1 MLRSI
6 LILLLMFARSFL
18 DLFSLVILNC
28 LGGGLLNLIPSLNA
42 FGVNSFVG
50 WNLTALG
57 YFAIVMVFLK
67 IGSFYRVDDYA
78 IQNLVAVPFSGNIAE
93 MLRKSVFWM
102 YLIFG
107 ILGNGSIA
115 VSLMNGLKYF
125 FPYFIASY
133 ETIAFFL
140 LFFCFYLLNRF
151 GIDFSKNFNLFLST
165 LKILIM
171 AIFPLIALFVLPCAI
186 PFNRVFDLF
195 MIRQSIFF
203 TTWLFVGVESILMEQ
218 KIDTR
223 SFVPGMISGLIAC
236 LFIYILNNYIMITNI
251 PNFGSCSS
259 PYFEL
264 FKLVFPGSQL
274 ASIFANTSIVLIAFG
289 SLYGWIYICTT
300 TCLSAESYLPESFM
314 RKNAYGIPELML
326 AFCCFSTPTMMVV
339 IKKLFPTRNLFELV
353 VDFSIILL
361 LLVFVL
367 GIVAFIM
374 TKRASWKEHLKLYR
388 QQIRLDLIKE
398 LQEKEDLLEIE
409 RALPQEKTL
418 INNCPFMSW
427 VIANLW
433 DLIIFIIATIFV
445 LVAFIGSPFLSS
457 IF

>member
-1 MLRSI
+1 
-6 LILLLMFARSFL
+6 MFAKSFL

-28 LGGGLLNLIPSLNA
+28 VGGGLLNLIPSLNA
-42 FGVNSFVG
+42 FGINSFVG
-50 WNLTALG
+50 WNLSGLG
-57 YFAIVMVFLK
+57 YFAIVMLFLK
-67 IGSFYRVDDYA
+67 IGSFYKIENYA
-78 IQNLVAVPFSGNIAE
+78 IQNLVAAPFSGNTAE
-93 MLRKSVFWM
+93 TLRKFVFWM

-107 ILGNGSIA
+107 VLGNGSLA
-115 VSLMNGLKYF
+115 VSLINGLKYF

-133 ETIAFFL
+133 ETISFFII
-140 LFFCFYLLNRF
+140 FFCFYFLNRF
-151 GIDFSKNFNLFLST
+151 GIDFSKNFNLFLSA

-223 SFVPGMISGLIAC
+223 SFVPGMISGLITC
-236 LFIYILNNYIMITNI
+236 LLIYILNNYIMITNI

-274 ASIFANTSIVLIAFG
+274 ASIFVNSSIVLISFG

-300 TCLSAESYLPESFM
+300 TCISAEKHLPKSFM
-314 RKNAYGIPELML
+314 KKNAYGIPELML
-326 AFCCFSTPTMMVV
+326 AFCCFSTPIMMVF

-361 LLVFVL
+361 LLIFVL
-367 GIVAFIM
+367 GIVAFVM
-374 TKRASWKEHLKLYR
+374 TKRASCKEHLKICR
-388 QQIRLDLIKE
+388 EQIRSNLIKE
-398 LQEKEDLLEIE
+398 IEENEDLSESEKAVLQEEILVT
-409 RALPQEKTL
+409 AY
-418 INNCPFMSW
+418 PFMSW
-427 VIANLW
+427 VTANLW
-433 DLIIFIIATIFV
+433 DLVIFIIAIIFV
-445 LVAFIGSPFLSS
+445 LMAFIGSPLLSS